1 MLLDN
6 RNQVV
11 EDDQNASGND
21 TLYNAV
27 KIGIGALIG
36 YKAVKSGLAKD
47 IIKPVLEV
55 ADTMAREGLD
65 KAGMTMHTIK
75 QWSNLA
81 HLTPGQ
87 AKNIRGKAWSAAE
100 HSLFRLDREHS
111 SLAYQALEDAKNSIN
126 AGRLDFYN
134 IRKLISGTRDDLNVL
149 QDMLQ
154 HNVGRLSDLRSQYNN
169 TSLYNRLLNFENFV
183 KTTEHEM
190 TGAESFAFRKK
201 YVEEFVQSMM
211 QSAEDAEQQLRET
224 GLRKITLGDILEQ
237 DGGKL
242 KIKEGAP
249 IDISSRRNADYESL
263 LDKFNAFISDPMN
276 KYQGKSLVTS
286 GDWQKIAIDSA
297 LRIDEMGKVVDYRM
311 SRDNWFG
318 FQRSLANDFK
328 LPGAQ
333 FNPFKSLLGW
343 DKAGRHEIFGGVITP
358 RQIDP
363 SITGHAGEFTIG
375 DYLNERFGNEFAGKN
390 IAVIN
395 GKAYVAKKDAR
406 GMFTEVQEFADGLK
420 LHDITNAD
428 KSMGLKP
435 SLNAERQMAGL
446 DIGHAADRWTDWDKY
461 LQELQDAGVDVT
473 NGMKFK
479 HAVAHYLDLGH
490 QEARMASE
498 AEGMTVEGLGNID
511 EFINKMIEKVSEKD
525 LFRMTGFE
533 YSDVKTMMNEHVQN
547 GGVRSKN
554 YKTVFGEGFESW
566 NMSNGKEFK
575 PKMYY
580 AQREHYSAANV
591 VNAAIDHDLSGVAE
605 SSKRFAAQF
614 FTGREIGN
622 PEMMSKYF
630 TESSGGMFAP
640 WTYLNALSE
649 GIGSAAH
656 QLGLS
661 TYSKR
666 NTLSMMGGLLLQR
679 ALPVY
684 MLTQIPG
691 VINYLSE
698 PFFGKDKETGQP
710 DNVTRWLMRGPVK
723 SIDLGAHKFMDLIGA
738 TNVIKEAGRLTPGS
752 DQFNETIPFV
762 YALGLGQ
769 TEEERQD
776 YIENGYDPIRKGRFW
791 GLGNTPW
798 TGTKIMY
805 WRPNLYR
812 RVQADVAFSDSKW
825 GSRQEYYNNTWY
837 PNPVNPLAPINH
849 FVTNRHHYDK
859 VHYYDRPY
867 LQTSPEGQNIP
878 IIGPLFSQTVGRV
891 INPPQKMHKE
901 YWQNG
906 FQPLPNDEATAPI
919 ISTGQ
924 YFRPYQP
931 PYQKLMI
938 FGKNEA
944 EQYQQMNR
952 FVAATQQKDS
962 EGRYVSMSSA
972 MTLTKRTIRDNSG
985 ITFQQINI
993 LPASSIDTSVSSSA
1007 PALPTRNYD
1016 RYGGNPYEVYTTP
1029 SGGMSIVDVPD
1040 EMNLYNVNQDLQQ
1053 YSINKIQ
1060 GTNQRVDLIDDFQG
1074 PGIPV
1079 GNDSPDIDNQF
1090 ILRGI
1095 DQQYNTLTDVAGLKG
1110 FAVRQFITGEMGQ
1123 RGQVIED
1130 SGYAYGWNNSFWN
1143 QNLGGLGG
1151 NLSEIT
1157 RRFIPDRNK
1166 NMDYIN
1172 PIRNT
1177 MPNWMPGS
1185 DYFTDFKHGDPYTK
1199 VDNGEERLPG
1209 EGYERLHG
1217 ITGITDLKVGS
1228 SYLGY
1233 DRAYIAKHLIG
1244 QDDYTSVFTQDTLDK
1259 GTKIHEQ
1266 IEKNWMDAGFAFS
1279 TEGKI
1284 QDKRNGIL
1292 GFYDAM
1298 IHDQTSPTGVGIV
1311 DIKTTSAKKLDEIRR
1326 SGKPL
1331 EHHQKQVNY
1340 YLWATKNTQSNGYIY
1355 YVDKENLE
1363 NSYMVGFKYDQGLL
1377 KESMDNLYGARAD
1390 IKDALAKGVIGR
1402 GDLYKPLDRF
1412 RILADVAPYSQQF
1425 TDASAALSQEKLTP
1439 EEQEEASAIRERVK
1453 KQKQPLRVYPY
1464 KFKTSN
1470 LKSETVTVD
1479 KIINN
1484 NTIIT
1489 KEYGKQHSIKF
1500 AGINVSESNT
1510 DMFST
1515 RKETYTDKSGRKR
1528 TRTVGVTM
1536 NEAARKEIRKH
1547 IRPGQRITIQYDA
1560 DERNKYT
1567 KDSTRSIRAVVRDRG
1582 GRNVNRILL
1591 ERGLA
1596 KEKETDDSPAG
1607 IQVRYTP
1614 GEIAF
1619 GSAMERVTHDVVANI
1634 PFIGSKVLQVQSP
1647 YEMYRRREVYGKD
1660 FQSWN
1665 NPITG
1670 IAIPNIERHIG
1681 EQKGIQGIL
1690 LGAFMGSLFGKG
1702 AFGKIVG
1709 ATIGGAIPAVG
1720 KLLTLPKN
1728 TEDRDWV
1735 PKRRRQQEAINEYVD
1750 TLKYVKN
1757 MRLYEQYKE
1766 KAKREDHFDVE
1777 RFMSSKQHQGVQ
1789 NKLRQQELQDYKRK
1803 VKLDFKH
1810 RSRYDFKYGKP
1821 AYATLDMSQKETI
1834 SAINKE
1840 IAELQSQRKVTKV
1853 PMNALKAIEY
1863 KTQADHT
1870 MYAYEPGDSLVNI
1883 MTALPKK
1890 ERQYFKYFM
1899 DAPEEEKDKILRIAP
1914 SYLRRALQSTWGMK
1928 VDPKPSLQEY
1938 FEQHGLPDEDWIGWN
1953 ENVNMDDV
1961 KVKIVH
1967 KEKADPGEFDIWEDG
1982 KRSAD
1987 TTNIPIPNMNAT
1999 NSYASAHSKLVSL
2012 LGAAGYHDIQI
2023 RHQSGWSGKTDMNIQ
2038 YDSRDDVEKRI
2049 RNMEV

>member
-1 MLLDN
+1 MLLES
-6 RNQVV
+6 NQIV
-11 EDDQNASGND
+11 EDEQNASGND
-21 TLYNAV
+21 TLYNTIKLGVA
-27 KIGIGALIG
+27 AFIG

-65 KAGMTMHTIK
+65 NAGMTMHTIK

-87 AKNIRGKAWSAAE
+87 AKNMTTKAWSAAE
-100 HSLFRLDREHS
+100 HSIFRLDREHA
-111 SLAYQALEDAKNSIN
+111 SLGYQVLEDVKNSIN

-134 IRKLISGTRDDLNVL
+134 VRKLIAGTQDDLNVL
-149 QDMLQ
+149 QDMLKT
-154 HNVGRLSDLRSQYNN
+154 NIGRLDDLRSQYNN
-169 TSLYNRLLNFENFV
+169 TALYNRLLNYESFV
-183 KTTEHEM
+183 KVTEHEM

-201 YVEEFVQSMM
+201 YVEEFVHSMM

-237 DGGKL
+237 EGPRL
-242 KIKEGAP
+242 KVKENAV
-249 IDISSRRNADYESL
+249 IDISSRRNNEYSSM
-263 LDKFNAFISDPMN
+263 LDKFNAFMSDPLN
-276 KYQGKSLVTS
+276 KYQGKSLLVS
-286 GDWQKIAIDSA
+286 GDWKDIVIDSA
-297 LRIDEMGKVVDYRM
+297 LRIDEAGRVVDYRM
-311 SRDNWFG
+311 SRDNFFA

-333 FNPFKSLLGW
+333 FNPFKSILGW
-343 DKAGRHEIFGGVITP
+343 DKAGRHEIFGGVIGP
-358 RQIDP
+358 NQIDP
-363 SITGHAGEFTIG
+363 SITGRAGRFTIG
-375 DYLNERFGNEFAGKN
+375 DYLSEQFGEEFANKN

-395 GKAYVAKKDAR
+395 GKAYVGQKDAR
-406 GMFTEVQEFADGLK
+406 GLFTEVQELAGDFK

-428 KSMGLKP
+428 KQMGLKP
-435 SLNAERQMAGL
+435 SLNAERQIAGL
-446 DIGHAADRWTDWDKY
+446 DIGHAADRWGDWDKY
-461 LQELQDAGVDVT
+461 LEELQAQGVDVT

-490 QEARMASE
+490 QEARMAKE
-498 AEGMTVEGLGNID
+498 AEGKTIEGLGNID
-511 EFINKMIEKVSEKD
+511 EIINNMIEKVSEKD

-533 YSDVKTMMNEHVQN
+533 YKDVRTMMNEHFQN
-547 GGVRSKN
+547 GGVRQFN
-554 YKTVFGEGFESW
+554 YKDVFGEAIFGW
-566 NMSNGKEFK
+566 NQANGKEFV
-575 PKMYY
+575 PRMYY
-580 AQREHYSAANV
+580 AQRKGYYAKDVIKS
-591 VNAAIDHDLSGVAE
+591 IDPDDWTKFAE
-605 SSKRFAAQF
+605 TSKKYAAQF
-614 FTGREIGN
+614 FTGRELGN
-622 PEMMSKYF
+622 PEAMSKFF
-630 TESSGGMFAP
+630 TERSGGAFAP
-640 WTYLNALSE
+640 WTYMNALSE

-666 NTLSMMGGLLLQR
+666 NPLSMLGGLLLQR
-679 ALPVY
+679 ALPIY
-684 MLTQIPG
+684 LLTQIPG

-698 PFFGKDKETGQP
+698 PFFGKDKETGQQ
-710 DNVTRWLMRGPVK
+710 DNITRWLMRGPVK
-723 SIDLGAHKFMDLIGA
+723 SFDLGAHKFMDLIGA
-738 TNVIKEAGRLTPGS
+738 TSLIKEAGELTPGS
-752 DQFNETIPFV
+752 DQINETLPFV
-762 YALGLGQ
+762 YMMGLGQ
-769 TEEERQD
+769 TEEEREE

-849 FVTNRHHYDK
+849 FVLNRHHYDK
-859 VHYYDRPY
+859 VHYQDRPY
-867 LQTSPEGQNIP
+867 LQTASEGENIP

-891 INPPQKMHKE
+891 INPPERMHKE

-906 FQPLPNDEATAPI
+906 LQPLPNDEQAAPI
-919 ISTGQ
+919 ITTGQ
-924 YFRPYQP
+924 YYRPIQSP
-931 PYQKLMI
+931 FQKLR
-938 FGKNEA
+938 FGA
-944 EQYQQMNR
+944 YRDVDIQIANR
-952 FVAATQQKDS
+952 QIAATQPVDS
-962 EGRYVSMSSA
+962 EGRYQSLYA
-972 MTLTKRTIRDNSG
+972 ATTLTRRTIKDNAG
-985 ITFQQINI
+985 ITFQQMSI
-993 LPASSIDTSVSSSA
+993 LPASSIDTSATV
-1007 PALPTRNYD
+1007 ALPTRNYD
-1016 RYGGNPYEVYTTP
+1016 RYGGNPYEIYTTP
-1029 SGGMSIVDVPD
+1029 SGAMSIVDVPD
-1040 EMNLYNVNQDLQQ
+1040 DMNLYNVNQDLQKF
-1053 YSINKIQ
+1053 SINKIQ
-1060 GTNQRVDLIDDFQG
+1060 GTNQRVDVVDDFQG

-1079 GNDSPDIDNQF
+1079 GNDSPVIDNQF
-1090 ILRGI
+1090 MLRGVA
-1095 DQQYNTLTDVAGLKG
+1095 QQYNTLTDVAGLKG
-1110 FAVRQFITGEMGQ
+1110 FALRQFVTGEMGQ
-1123 RGQVIED
+1123 RGQVVET

-1209 EGYERLHG
+1209 EGYERLNHING
-1217 ITGITDLKVGS
+1217 LMDLKIGS

-1244 QDDYTSVFTQDTLDK
+1244 QDDYKSAFTQDTLDK

-1266 IEKNWMDAGFAFS
+1266 IEKEWMDSGFAIS
-1279 TEGKI
+1279 IEGKI

-1298 IHDQTSPTGVGIV
+1298 VNDPTSRNGIGIV
-1311 DIKTTSAKKLDEIRR
+1311 DIKTTSAKKLDEIRK

-1340 YLWATKNTQSNGYIY
+1340 YLWATKNTQSHGYIY
-1355 YVDKENLE
+1355 YVDKENLD
-1363 NSYMVGFKYDQGLL
+1363 NSYMVGFDYSQSLL
-1377 KESMDNLYGARAD
+1377 EDSMKNLYGARAD
-1390 IKDALAKGVIGR
+1390 IRNALEKGVIGR

-1412 RILADVAPYSQQF
+1412 RILADVAPYSQEYR
-1425 TDASAALSQEKLTP
+1425 DASAALSNEKLSP
-1439 EEQEEASAIRERVK
+1439 EEQEEAHQIRERVK
-1453 KQKQPLRVYPY
+1453 KQKEPLRVYDY

-1479 KIINN
+1479 KILNN

-1489 KEYGKQHSIKF
+1489 KEYGKAHSVKF

-1510 DMFST
+1510 DMYST
-1515 RKETYTDKSGRKR
+1515 KEETYTDKSGRKR
-1528 TRTVGVTM
+1528 KRTVGVTM
-1536 NEAARKEIRKH
+1536 NDAARKEIRKH
-1547 IRPGQRITIQYDA
+1547 IRPGQKITIQYDA

-1567 KDSTRSIRAVVRDRG
+1567 KDSTRSIRAVIRG
-1582 GRNVNRILL
+1582 KDGQNINKVLL

-1596 KEKETDDSPAG
+1596 KEKENDDSPAA
-1607 IQVRYTP
+1607 VHARYTP

-1619 GSAMERVTHDVVANI
+1619 GSAMERATHDIISNI

-1681 EQKGIQGIL
+1681 EQKGIGGIL
-1690 LGAFMGSLFGKG
+1690 LGAFMGSLFGKNK
-1702 AFGKIVG
+1702 FGKIVG
-1709 ATIGGAIPAVG
+1709 ATIGGSVPAIG
-1720 KLLTLPKN
+1720 KLLTMPKN

-1735 PKRRRQQEAINEYVD
+1735 PKRRREQEAINEYVD

-1777 RFMSSKQHQGVQ
+1777 RFMASKQSKGIE

-1821 AYATLDMSQKETI
+1821 QYATLNMSQKETI

-1840 IAELQSQRKVTKV
+1840 IAELQSERKVTKV
-1853 PMNALKAIEY
+1853 PMNALKAIEF
-1863 KTQADHT
+1863 KSQADHT
-1870 MYAYEPGDSLVNI
+1870 MYGYEPGDSLVNI

-1890 ERQYFKYFM
+1890 ERQYFKHFM
-1899 DAPEEEKDKILRIAP
+1899 NAPEEEKDKILRIAP

-1928 VDPKPSLQEY
+1928 VDEKPSLQEY
-1938 FEQHGLPDEDWIGWN
+1938 FQKHGLPDEDWVGWQ
-1953 ENVNMDDV
+1953 EGASMDDV

-1967 KEKADPGEFDIWEDG
+1967 KEHGDPGEFDIWEDG
-1982 KRSAD
+1982 KRQAD
-1987 TTNIPIPNMNAT
+1987 QVNIPIPNINAT
-1999 NSYASAHSKLVSL
+1999 NSYAATQNRLVSL

-2023 RHQSGWSGKTDMNIQ
+2023 RHQSGLNSKTDMNIQ
-2038 YDSRDDVEKRI
+2038 YDTRDDVEKQI